1 MSSSEREFGRP
12 PVASGGPRR
21 RVLVVDDSAFM
32 RRLVSDIVASS
43 GEFEVVGTARDGHD
57 ALRQLTLLDPELI
70 TLDVDMPG
78 LDGLAALEAIM
89 RDAPRPVVMLSAG
102 GSDGGVDA
110 TLRALERGAVDFVR
124 KPSGAISLDLDLVR
138 DQLLDALR
146 AAAVVAPAQL
156 LAQSRALRSAPRQ
169 LPSSAHSPSAH
180 SPSAHSHATY
190 PPAMHHEATDVF
202 PQPLSTLGRRAS
214 GARAPQPPQ
223 IVVVMAASTGGPAA
237 LAEVIPRLPAWRDV
251 AVLIVQHMPAGFTA
265 SFARRLDARAAL
277 TVHEAVDGE
286 PLRAGQVYVAPGGL
300 HLRIAGSPEAP
311 GIVLDDAAP
320 LWGVRPAADHLFT
333 SAARCFGAATIGVVM
348 TGMGRDGAE
357 GLRELRAAGGVGI
370 VQEASSCV
378 VSGMPDAASR
388 MAGADATA
396 TLKDLAGVIA
406 AHVPTR
412 RVRSTRVPHV

>member
-1 MSSSEREFGRP
+1 MSSSEREYGAPPMASYGRGA
-12 PVASGGPRR
+12 VGPRR

-57 ALRQLTLLDPELI
+57 ALRQVALLDPELI

-124 KPSGAISLDLDLVR
+124 KPSGAISLDLDVVR

-156 LAQSRALRSAPRQ
+156 LAQSRALLSAQRPQRESTH
-169 LPSSAHSPSAH
+169 L
-180 SPSAHSHATY
+180 HAT
-190 PPAMHHEATDVF
+190 PLPATHHEATEVF
-202 PQPLSTLGRRAS
+202 PQPLSTLGRRATS
-214 GARAPQPPQ
+214 VRATQPPQ

-286 PLRAGQVYVAPGGL
+286 SLRAGQVYVAPGGL
-300 HLRIAGSPEAP
+300 HLRITGSFEAP
-311 GIVLDDAAP
+311 RIALDDAAP

-388 MAGADATA
+388 IAGVDATA
-396 TLKDLAGVIA
+396 ALGDLAGLIA

-412 RVRSTRVPHV
+412 RVRSIV